1 MRADRP
7 EFRWAQVAEAASY
20 RFQLAKDPE
29 LKSTLIDAPVLTTT
43 PLATDKPLPPGEYY
57 WRVASRRESGD
68 LGPFGDVQQF
78 SLKAIPVV
86 PNGVTPLVDNRL
98 LTLRWKSGS
107 PGQSYRFQRARNR
120 DFDPTLTDT
129 KFTEPEIQLPRPVGG
144 TLFMRV
150 QAIDS
155 DGYEGPF
162 GSPQQIQ
169 VAANYP
175 EIKLRADER
184 DATFTWPAGL
194 EGQKLQLQMARS
206 AKFDGMVVD
215 ASSAETQV
223 NIPRPAGSVF
233 YVRSRRIDSDGY
245 RAEFSKPERV
255 VLAEQYPNLES
266 PQLEKD
272 QLTFKWNA
280 PLPRQKVRFQLA
292 RDEQFSSLVHQA
304 TLESNQ
310 LQIKNPGGGRY
321 VVHVGLI
328 DRDSYTALFGPA
340 QKIDIPRNYWLLLL
354 LLPLLLI

>member
-1 MRADRP
+1 MVAAHGYRVQIQREDETNIFLNEGVSKAPETSFSDLPDGRYTVRLRGIDTNGLEGLNAQRDVIVKARPEPPFSQGPDDKGTVRADRP

-29 LKSTLIDAPVLTTT
+29 FKSTLIDAPALTTT

-107 PGQSYRFQRARNR
+107 PRQSYRFQRARNR
-120 DFDPTLTDT
+120 DFDPTLTDA
-129 KFTEPEIQLPRPVGG
+129 KLTEPEIQLPRPVGG

-155 DGYEGPF
+155 DGY
-162 GSPQQIQ
+162 
-169 VAANYP
+169 
-175 EIKLRADER
+175 
-184 DATFTWPAGL
+184 
-194 EGQKLQLQMARS
+194 
-206 AKFDGMVVD
+206 
-215 ASSAETQV
+215 
-223 NIPRPAGSVF
+223 
-233 YVRSRRIDSDGY
+233 

-266 PQLEKD
+266 RQLEKD
-272 QLTFKWNA
+272 QPTFKWNA
-280 PLPRQKVRFQLA
+280 PLPGQKVRFQLA
-292 RDEQFSSLVHQA
+292 RDEQFSSLVHEA

-321 VVHVGLI
+321 FIHVGLI
-328 DRDSYTALFGPA
+328 NRDSYTAPFGPA

-354 LLPLLLI
+354 LLTLLLI